1 MTIKQMMAIGC
12 NGFSKPQIEAEQSRR
27 LKVVERLNKLG
38 SILPTVTDKPKR
50 NRILREMKSIKA
62 DESMWLKEVAWFL
75 Y

>member
-1 MTIKQMMAIGC
+1 MTVKQMMTIGC
-12 NGFSKPQIEAEQSRR
+12 KGFTDSQREAEKQRR
-27 LKVVERLNKLG
+27 MKVVERLNKLG

-62 DESMWLKEVAWFL
+62 DESLWLKEVAWFL

>member
-1 MTIKQMMAIGC
+1 MTIKQMMTIGC
-12 NGFSKPQIEAEQSRR
+12 KGFSKPQIEAEQSRR

-62 DESMWLKEVAWFL
+62 DESLWLREVAWFL

>member
-1 MTIKQMMAIGC
+1 MTIKQIMTIGC
-12 NGFSKPQIEAEQSRR
+12 EGFTKHQVDAEKQRR

-50 NRILREMKSIKA
+50 NMILREMKSIKA
-62 DESMWLKEVAWFL
+62 DESIWLKECAWFL

>member
-1 MTIKQMMAIGC
+1 MTVNQMMTIGC
-12 NGFSKPQIEAEQSRR
+12 KGMNASQKNAEKDRR
-27 LKVVERLNKLG
+27 LKVVERLNKLC

-62 DESMWLKEVAWFL
+62 DESIWLKEVAWFL

>member
-1 MTIKQMMAIGC
+1 MTVNQMMTIGC
-12 NGFSKPQIEAEQSRR
+12 KGFSQNQIDAEKSRR
-27 LKVVERLNKLG
+27 MKVVERLNKLG
-38 SILPTVTDKPKR
+38 SILPTVTDKPKK